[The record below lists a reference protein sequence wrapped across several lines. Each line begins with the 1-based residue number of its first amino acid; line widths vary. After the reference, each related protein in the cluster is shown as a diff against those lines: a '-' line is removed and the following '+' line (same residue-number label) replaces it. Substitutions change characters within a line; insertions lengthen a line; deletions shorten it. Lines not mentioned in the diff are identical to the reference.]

1 MRRLHNERGSVL
13 VFITLMIVLLLIMVG
28 MGLDTGQFTYT
39 RSQGQAAV
47 DAAALAAVSGLPVSS
62 LGNETQVID
71 RVKAFNSQNDYV
83 QSGAN
88 PLGGANIT
96 YVQYNDATGAIVPL
110 PNIVGANGVR
120 VALEQTNPH
129 TSTSAGTG
137 ITSPAFLTPLMKL
150 LGQSA
155 PSTIDVS
162 VSAVAALSAV
172 PGIPIAIYESLC
184 NGPNTVPAVKLM
196 QSPSTTDNS
205 CYTTYTENPT
215 SAATVKAMFNA
226 NQTCSDL
233 LASGTQI
240 GIGTPIH
247 LNNGQIASVYDPA
260 EDLFNNNPGCWMVP
274 VVSNGSS
281 CNRTDPIVDWASIC
295 PTQVVK
301 SGSPKYIEANVT
313 CNQSLYRKDSSLC
326 FSPRLLR
333 DTKSGM

>member
-1 MRRLHNERGSVL
+1 MQRLQSEQGSVL

-47 DAAALAAVSGLPVSS
+47 DAAALAAVSGLPIGESEVR
-62 LGNETQVID
+62 E
-71 RVKAFNSQNDYV
+71 RVKAFNSKNDYV
-83 QSGAN
+83 QNTAN
-88 PLGGANIT
+88 PLGSANIT
-96 YVQYNDATGAIVPL
+96 YVEYNYATGAIVPL
-110 PNIVGANGVR
+110 PGIAGANGVR
-120 VALEQTNPH
+120 VALEETNPH
-129 TSTSAGTG
+129 TGTSAGTG
-137 ITSPAFLTPLMKL
+137 ITTPAFLTPLMKL

-196 QSPSTTDNS
+196 QSPSKTDNS
-205 CYTTYTENPT
+205 CYTTYTEGAT
-215 SAATVKAMFNA
+215 SGKSVKEMLTA
-226 NQTCSDL
+226 NQTCSGL
-233 LASGTQI
+233 LASGTHI
-240 GIGTPIH
+240 GIGTPIY
-247 LNNGQIASVYDPA
+247 LNNGQLASVYDPA

-313 CNQSLYRKDSSLC
+313 CNQSLFRKDSSLC